1 MSISRSMSISDMRV
15 TKIRTAC
22 QAALLALA
30 VCSQATVAAEA
41 PRPTPSGTVP
51 DTQPAAIV
59 APTQSFADWLAD
71 FRNEASSLGISDP
84 TLDTALSTVVEPLPR
99 IIELDRSQPE
109 FVQTFTGYMR
119 NRMSDRRVERGRR
132 LLAEHREL
140 FGEIQRKYGIQPHY
154 LAAFWALESNFGDET
169 GGFSVINALATLA
182 YDPRRADMFRAE
194 LLSALR
200 IIDEG
205 HIPAE
210 RMTGSWAGA
219 MGQCQFMPSTF
230 KAYAVDG
237 DGDGKIN
244 IWASLP
250 DVFASAGNYL
260 SRLGWKADER
270 WGREVIL
277 PADFDFALSGTGV
290 RKTVSEWNSL
300 GIKRADGSALGNS
313 DIIGSVI
320 VPAGAKGPAF
330 LAYNNFHTI
339 LEWNRSTFYGIA
351 VGHLAD
357 RFAGEGPIRHMPATE
372 ERALAREDVMELQTL
387 LNTLGFD
394 TGMPDGVAGTRTRE
408 AIRNYQLQNNL
419 QADGY
424 VSYEMLALLRGPATG
439 LQ

>member
-1 MSISRSMSISDMRV
+1 MSVRV
-15 TKIRTAC
+15 SSNKVRTLKIRTAW
-22 QAALLALA
+22 QGTMLALA
-30 VCSQATVAAEA
+30 FCWRGTFAAEA
-41 PRPTPSGTVP
+41 PQANSVTVEN
-51 DTQPAAIV
+51 AAAAPIA
-59 APTQSFADWLAD
+59 APTQSFSDWLAD
-71 FRNEASSLGISDP
+71 LRTEASSLGISTP
-84 TLDTALSTVVEPLPR
+84 TLDTALNTVVEPLPR

-132 LLAEHREL
+132 LLAEHKEL
-140 FGEIQRKYGIQPHY
+140 FAEIQRKYGIQPHY

-182 YDPRRADMFRAE
+182 YDPRRADFFRSE
-194 LLSALR
+194 LLTALR
-200 IIDEG
+200 IIDQG

-210 RMTGSWAGA
+210 QMTGSWAGA

-260 SRLGWKADER
+260 SKLGWKADER
-270 WGREVIL
+270 WGREVVL

-290 RKTVSEWNSL
+290 RKTVSEWNNL
-300 GIKRADGSALGNS
+300 GITRADGGSLGS
-313 DIIGSVI
+313 SSIIGSVI

-330 LAYNNFHTI
+330 LVYNNFHTI

-357 RFAGEGPIRHMPATE
+357 RFAGEGPIQHMPATE
-372 ERALAREDVMELQTL
+372 ERPLAREEVMEMQTL
-387 LNTLGFD
+387 LNARGFD
-394 TGMPDGVAGTRTRE
+394 AGTPDGVAGSRTRE
-408 AIRNYQLQNNL
+408 AIRNYQLQNSL

-424 VSYEMLALLRGPATG
+424 VSYEMLALLRGPAPG
-439 LQ
+439 SNN

>member
-1 MSISRSMSISDMRV
+1 MSVPTTASVNKVRR
-15 TKIRTAC
+15 TKIRNAWQGT
-22 QAALLALA
+22 LLSLA
-30 VCSQATVAAEA
+30 VCCHGLLAAEA
-41 PRPTPSGTVP
+41 PQTTTVTV
-51 DTQPAAIV
+51 DNISPATIP

-71 FRNEASSLGISDP
+71 FRTEASSLGISTS
-84 TLDTALSTVVEPLPR
+84 TLDTAFNTVVEPLPR

-119 NRMSDRRVERGRR
+119 NRMSDRRIERGRR
-132 LLAEHREL
+132 LLAEHKDL
-140 FGEIQRKYGIQPHY
+140 FAEIQRKYGIQPHY

-182 YDPRRADMFRAE
+182 YDPRRADFFRGE
-194 LLSALR
+194 LLTALH
-200 IIDEG
+200 IIDQG
-205 HIPAE
+205 HIPANQ
-210 RMTGSWAGA
+210 MTGSWAGA

-237 DGDGKIN
+237 DGDGRIN

-260 SRLGWKADER
+260 SKLGWKADER
-270 WGREVIL
+270 WGREVVL

-290 RKTVSEWNSL
+290 RKTVSEWNNL
-300 GIKRADGSALGNS
+300 GVTRADGSTLGSS

-357 RFAGEGPIRHMPATE
+357 RFAGEGPIVHMPATE
-372 ERALAREDVMELQTL
+372 ERALAREDVMELQNL

-394 TGMPDGVAGTRTRE
+394 TGTPDGIAGSRTRE
-408 AIRNYQLQNNL
+408 AVRNYQLQNNL

-424 VSYEMLALLRGPATG
+424 VSYDVLALLRGPASNS
-439 LQ
+439 QQ